1 MVSGTTKL
9 SAVLGSVAPSDVVG
23 LLFWLDTSS
32 FDQQGSKN
40 FVYYCNVSVR
50 VIPT

>member
-23 LLFWLDTSS
+23 LLFWL
-32 FDQQGSKN
+32 
-40 FVYYCNVSVR
+40 VY
-50 VIPT
+50 IFI

>member
-32 FDQQGSKN
+32 FDLQGSKN
-40 FVYYCNVSVR
+40 FVLLYVSVC